1 MSSSDW
7 IISLP
12 KTLQFG
18 IASRYSFVQS
28 VCWRCRS
35 GREVGAMTLRSSF
48 NFQRRLAFALAIA
61 FLCISPAR
69 TVGADK
75 RIAIVSA
82 DFSERAALFFVAKDQ
97 RFFEEQGIDADVVQV
112 RSGPIAISALA
123 AGEAQFYGVSA
134 TGASLGA
141 MAGGLDLAFVA
152 GFINRLDGYLAVSA
166 KIRAPDDLKGK
177 TLGVQSIGGGIW
189 MMTHMTLDHW
199 GLSVERDKIQIRVIG
214 DDSVLAQAVMT
225 GAVDGAVLGYTFS
238 RAIPR
243 GGGHILAEL
252 PKLNV
257 PYQGTGLVARR
268 SFIDSS
274 PDTVEKTLKA
284 LIRAN
289 RFIQDK
295 NNQPAVIRS
304 LKSWLRIPPTQ
315 NIEDIYERMSLL
327 YDRTITPT
335 RAGIQNALRVLSKA
349 DVKFAKLKADDLVD
363 DRIARRLE
371 KEGF

>member
-1 MSSSDW
+1 M
-7 IISLP
+7 P
-12 KTLQFG
+12 VGK
-18 IASRYSFVQS
+18 
-28 VCWRCRS
+28 
-35 GREVGAMTLRSSF
+35 EVGAMTPRPLCR
-48 NFQRRLAFALAIA
+48 FQRSFAIVLTIA
-61 FLCISPAR
+61 LLFVSPAG
-69 TVGADK
+69 TLGADK

-82 DFSERAALFFVAKDQ
+82 DFSERAGLFFVAKDQ
-97 RFFEEQGIDADVVQV
+97 RFFEEQGVDADVIQV

-166 KIRAPDDLKGK
+166 KIHTPEDLKGK

-199 GLSVERDKIQIRVIG
+199 GLSTERDKIQIRVIG

-225 GAVDGAVLGYTFS
+225 GAVDAAVLGYTFS

-243 GGGHILAEL
+243 GGGRILAEL

-268 SFIDSS
+268 SLIDSS

-295 NNQPAVIRS
+295 SNQAAVISS
-304 LKSWLRIPPTQ
+304 LRKWLRIPPTQ
-315 NIEDIYERMSLL
+315 NIDDIYERMSLL
-327 YDRTITPT
+327 YDRSIAPT

-363 DRIARRLE
+363 DRIARKLE

>member
-1 MSSSDW
+1 
-7 IISLP
+7 
-12 KTLQFG
+12 LQFG
-18 IASRYSFVQS
+18 IASRYSSVQ
-28 VCWRCRS
+28 
-35 GREVGAMTLRSSF
+35 EIGAMSPGLWF
-48 NFQRRLAFALAIA
+48 HFQRGLTIALPIILWLASAAEA
-61 FLCISPAR
+61 ATPDSR
-69 TVGADK
+69 V
-75 RIAIVSA
+75 AIVSA
-82 DFSERAALFFVAKDQ
+82 DFSERAGLFFVAKDR
-97 RFFEEQGIDADVVQV
+97 RFFEEQGVDADVVQV

-141 MAGGLDLAFVA
+141 MASGLDLAFVA

-166 KIRAPDDLKGK
+166 KIRTSDDLKGK

-189 MMTHMTLDHW
+189 MMTLMALDHW
-199 GLSVERDKIQIRVIG
+199 GLNLERDKIQIRVIG

-243 GGGHILAEL
+243 SGGRILAEL

-257 PYQGTGLVARR
+257 PYQGTGMVARR

-274 PDTVEKTLKA
+274 PHTVEKTLKA

-295 NNQPAVIRS
+295 SNQPAVILS
-304 LKSWLRIPPTQ
+304 LRKWLRIPPTQ
-315 NIEDIYERMSLL
+315 DIEDIYERMSLL
-327 YDRTITPT
+327 YDRTIAPT
-335 RAGIQNALRVLSKA
+335 RTGIQNALRVLSKA
-349 DVKFAKLKADDLVD
+349 DIKFAKLKSDDLVD

>member
-1 MSSSDW
+1 VSR
-7 IISLP
+7 IIPSV
-12 KTLQFG
+12 KTVAIRNR
-18 IASRYSFVQS
+18 IALFICQ
-28 VCWRCRS
+28 
-35 GREVGAMTLRSSF
+35 EIGAMSPRLWF
-48 NFQRRLAFALAIA
+48 HFQRLTIALAVPLLFVSA
-61 FLCISPAR
+61 AAAATP
-69 TVGADK
+69 DK
-75 RIAIVSA
+75 KVAIVSA
-82 DFSERAALFFVAKDQ
+82 DFSERAGLFFVAKDQ
-97 RFFEEQGIDADVVQV
+97 RFFEEQGVDADVVQV

-141 MAGGLDLAFVA
+141 MAGVLDLAFVA

-166 KIRAPDDLKGK
+166 KIHTPEDLKGK

-189 MMTHMTLDHW
+189 MMTHMALDHW
-199 GLSVERDKIQIRVIG
+199 GLSLERDKIQIRVIG

-243 GGGHILAEL
+243 SGGRILAEL

-257 PYQGTGLVARR
+257 PYQGTGMVARR
-268 SFIDSS
+268 SFIESS

-295 NNQPAVIRS
+295 SNQPAVIRS
-304 LKSWLRIPPTQ
+304 LRKWLRIPPTQ

-327 YDRTITPT
+327 YDRTIAPT

-349 DVKFAKLKADDLVD
+349 DIKFAKLKADDLVD

>member
-1 MSSSDW
+1 MSLSLFFRLLTRLT
-7 IISLP
+7 IISAVIL
-12 KTLQFG
+12 
-18 IASRYSFVQS
+18 SFV
-28 VCWRCRS
+28 
-35 GREVGAMTLRSSF
+35 A
-48 NFQRRLAFALAIA
+48 ALNAA
-61 FLCISPAR
+61 
-69 TVGADK
+69 TGDK

-82 DFSERAALFFVAKDQ
+82 DFSERAGLFFVAKDQ
-97 RFFEEQGIDADVVQV
+97 RFFEEQGVSADVVQV

-152 GFINRLDGYLAVSA
+152 GFINRLDGYLAVSE
-166 KIRAPDDLKGK
+166 KIRSPEDLKGK

-189 MMTHMTLDHW
+189 MMTQMTLDHW
-199 GLSVERDKIQIRVIG
+199 SLNPERDKIQIRVIG

-243 GGGHILAEL
+243 AGGRILAEL

-268 SFIDSS
+268 SFIDGA
-274 PDTVEKTLKA
+274 PETVERTLKA

-295 NNQPAVIRS
+295 SNAALVIHS
-304 LKSWLRIPPTQ
+304 LKKWLRIPPTQ
-315 NIEDIYERMSLL
+315 NIDDIYFRMSQL
-327 YDRTITPT
+327 YDRTIAPT
-335 RAGIQNALRVLSKA
+335 RPGIQNALRVLSKA
-349 DVKFAKLKADDLVD
+349 DPKFAKLKADDLVD
-363 DRIARRLE
+363 DRIARKLE

>member
-1 MSSSDW
+1 MT
-7 IISLP
+7 LGLL
-12 KTLQFG
+12 LQFQ
-18 IASRYSFVQS
+18 SRL
-28 VCWRCRS
+28 
-35 GREVGAMTLRSSF
+35 TI
-48 NFQRRLAFALAIA
+48 ALAITLVFA
-61 FLCISPAR
+61 CA
-69 TVGADK
+69 VGAAAFDK
-75 RIAIVSA
+75 RVAIVSA
-82 DFSERAALFFVAKDQ
+82 DFSERAGLFFVAKDQ
-97 RFFEEQGIDADVVQV
+97 RFFEEQGVDADVVQV
-112 RSGPIAISALA
+112 RSGPIAVSALA

-166 KIRAPDDLKGK
+166 KIHTPEDLKGK

-189 MMTHMTLDHW
+189 MMTHMALDHW
-199 GLSVERDKIQIRVIG
+199 GLSLERDKIQIRVIG

-243 GGGHILAEL
+243 SGGRILAEL

-257 PYQGTGLVARR
+257 PYQGTGMVSRR
-268 SFIDSS
+268 SFIDNS

-295 NNQPAVIRS
+295 SNQPAVIRS
-304 LKSWLRIPPTQ
+304 LRKWLRIPPTQ
-315 NIEDIYERMSLL
+315 DVEDIYERMSLL
-327 YDRTITPT
+327 YDRTIAPT